1 MGHGIFRDEDGNYN
15 KRLVG
20 LLLLILF
27 VVIGAGVG
35 TIGLTSDDPAPGRP
49 AIEMTPVPAEATVT
63 PTPAGTDPSQP
74 ETPTESG
81 GSGSPPPS
89 DLVNATPT
97 PTPTPILSDS
107 RPDDGDTS
115 ETTEEPSD
123 NVGGSSGSGG
133 GSSSSGGGSSGG
145 SGGSAGGGG
154 DSGSSGNLS
163 LETQGSAVLLQVGE
177 LAPGDTE
184 SGSVVVQ
191 NSGSD
196 AGTLGVADVNV
207 SDDENGL
214 REPERVLGDTAA
226 TGELSDH
233 LEVKLW
239 VTYANGTTEYLAG
252 SDTSSVTLATLDGA
266 SEQGTRA
273 VAGGEQATVEI
284 EVTLPESTGN
294 EVQSDRVDITV
305 PIVLQQLR
313 S

>member
-15 KRLVG
+15 KRLIG

-27 VVIGAGVG
+27 VIIGAGVG
-35 TIGLTSDDPAPGRP
+35 TIGLTSDDDPAPGRP
-49 AIEMTPVPAEATVT
+49 DIEMTPVPAEPTQTPT
-63 PTPAGTDPSQP
+63 PTPAGTEPSQP

-97 PTPTPILSDS
+97 PTPTPIPSDS
-107 RPDDGDTS
+107 RPDDSATS
-115 ETTEEPSD
+115 ETTDGPSD

-133 GSSSSGGGSSGG
+133 GSSGGG
-145 SGGSAGGGG
+145 GGSAGGGED

-184 SGSVVVQ
+184 SGSVVVR
-191 NSGSD
+191 NSGSV

-207 SDDENGL
+207 TDDENGI
-214 REPERVLGDTAA
+214 REPERALGDTAA

-233 LEVKLW
+233 LEVRLW
-239 VTYANGTTEYLAG
+239 ITYVNGTTEYLAG
-252 SDTSSVTLATLDGA
+252 SDTSTVTLATLDGV
-266 SEQGTRA
+266 SRQGTRA
-273 VAGGEQATVEI
+273 VSGGNQATIEI

-294 EVQSDRVDITV
+294 EVQSDRVDLTV
-305 PIVLQQLR
+305 PIVLQEQR